1 MRPAARAARAAAA
14 DVSDGLYAGL
24 VVAAHGRRV
33 MVETPGGERLLC
45 LTRGK
50 KSELVV
56 GDQVQW
62 RSSGDEGVIEN
73 LQPRRNLLFRQ
84 DEWRTKSFAAN
95 LDALLVLVAGEPMF
109 SESQLT
115 RALIA
120 ARSAGIPTWI
130 GLNKT
135 DLPAAASARE
145 RLAPYAAMGVPVVE
159 LALKT
164 APEAAR
170 ATLGPLLANKT
181 TLVLG
186 PSGTGKSTLINL
198 LVPQAEAQVGEISQA
213 LNSGRH
219 TTTSTRWYWLDAEA
233 GAAAAVAAVAAS
245 PRAALIDSPGFQ
257 EFGLRQ
263 IAPEDLAGLMPDFAA
278 ALGHC
283 KFHNCSHRHEP
294 GCGVREAMARGEI
307 TPSRQRIYGE
317 LFEELSRSKW

>member
-1 MRPAARAARAAAA
+1 LKRTGAVAAVQVEA
-14 DVSDGLYAGL
+14 GLEHGL
-24 VVAAHGRRV
+24 VVAGHGRHV
-33 MVETPGGERLLC
+33 MVEQADGQRLLC
-45 LTRGK
+45 HPRGK

-56 GDQVQW
+56 GDQVLW
-62 RSSGDEGVIEN
+62 RATGDEGVIEQ
-73 LQPRRNLLFRQ
+73 LLPRRNLLFRQ

-95 LDALLVLVAGEPMF
+95 LDLLLVLVAGEPMF

-120 ARSAGIPTWI
+120 ARSADIPACI

-135 DLPAAASARE
+135 DLPAAAAARS
-145 RLAPYAAMGVPVVE
+145 RLASYAAMGVPVIE

-170 ATLGPLLANKT
+170 ATLAPWLAGRT

-219 TTTSTRWYWLDAEA
+219 TTTSTRWYWLDAP
-233 GAAAAVAAVAAS
+233 AAAPDS
-245 PRAALIDSPGFQ
+245 SRRAALIDSPGFQ

-263 IAPEDLAGLMPDFAA
+263 IAPEALAGLMPDLAA

-283 KFHNCSHRHEP
+283 RFHNCSHRHEP
-294 GCGVREAMARGEI
+294 GCGVREAMARGDI
-307 TPSRQRIYGE
+307 TPSRQRIYTE
-317 LFEELSRSKW
+317 LFEELSRTKW